1 MLVVHVSLTPLAGSP
16 IRIVRAL
23 QRHTGV
29 EARLVN
35 LAPRAYGRRV
45 FPEDLAWE
53 ERTDEARELV
63 ARADVLHFHHWF
75 DFGSRTNPFGFDF
88 LGAQKSGARHL
99 MHWHSSPE
107 FTARNAGVPVQTLLE
122 ADLPQLVMAQY
133 HERYYP
139 RARIAPLVVEHA
151 ETGAADAAATGAANS
166 RAEHA
171 RHAPPILEPG
181 SPSRRPIVMFTPSQF
196 AGAHVERWETKGRPE
211 VVALL
216 ERLARRGV
224 LEPFV
229 AHDLPFEECQRR
241 RAQADIVI
249 DDVVTG
255 SYHTT
260 TLESLS
266 LGKPT
271 ISWLDARTQAV
282 LAELTGSHEFP
293 IVNAPLEALE
303 QVLGLLCSDAELRAE
318 LGAWS
323 RAWSLACHGEARMV
337 AHYASA
343 YEELARTGDIDP
355 RRPREHQ
362 AARAFLAAE
371 LHDAIW
377 AASRRRFHP
386 ERLRVALV
394 RSAREFGRRLR
405 GTPGRD

>member
-23 QRHTGV
+23 QRHTSV
-29 EARLVN
+29 EARLLN
-35 LAPRAYGRRV
+35 LAPQAYGRRV

-53 ERTDEARELV
+53 RDAREARELV

-75 DFGSRTNPFGFDF
+75 DFGSRANPFGFDF
-88 LGAQKSGARHL
+88 LGAVKPGARHL

-107 FTARNAGVPVQTLLE
+107 FTARNAGVPVEILLAAE
-122 ADLPQLVMAQY
+122 LPQLVMAQY

-139 RARIAPLVVEHA
+139 RARQVPLVVEH
-151 ETGAADAAATGAANS
+151 EGAPAAPASGSTRDAGA
-166 RAEHA
+166 
-171 RHAPPILEPG
+171 PV
-181 SPSRRPIVMFTPSQF
+181 VMFTPSQL

-224 LEPFV
+224 LEPLV

-241 RAQADIVI
+241 RAAADIVI

-255 SYHTT
+255 SFHTT

-271 ISWLDARTQAV
+271 IAWLDARTQAV
-282 LAELTGSHEFP
+282 LEELTGSHELP
-293 IVNAPLEALE
+293 IVNAPLAALE
-303 QVLGLLCSDAELRAE
+303 AVLGLLCRDAVLRAE

-323 RAWSLACHGEARMV
+323 RAWSRERYGEAQMI
-337 AHYASA
+337 AHYQRA
-343 YEELARTGDIDP
+343 YEELAATGRIDP
-355 RRPREHQ
+355 RRPQEHQ
-362 AARAFLAAE
+362 AARRWLAAD

-377 AASRRRFHP
+377 AAGRQRFHP

-394 RSAREFGRRLR
+394 RSAREFGRSLR
-405 GTPGRD
+405 GSQNRG

>member
-23 QRHTGV
+23 RRHTSV

-53 ERTDEARELV
+53 EHADEARELV

-75 DFGSRTNPFGFDF
+75 AFDSRANPFGFDF
-88 LGAQKSGARHL
+88 LGAQKPGARHL

-107 FTARNAGVPVQTLLE
+107 FTARNAGVPVEALLGT
-122 ADLPQLVMAQY
+122 ALPQLVMAQY
-133 HERYYP
+133 HERFYP
-139 RARIAPLVVEHA
+139 RARSVPLVIEHD
-151 ETGAADAAATGAANS
+151 ES
-166 RAEHA
+166 
-171 RHAPPILEPG
+171 PPAPG
-181 SPSRRPIVMFTPSQF
+181 SASARDTRRPIVMFTPSQF

-229 AHDLPFEECQRR
+229 AHDLPFEECQRH
-241 RAQADIVI
+241 RAAADIVI

-255 SYHTT
+255 SFHTT
-260 TLESLS
+260 TLEALS

-282 LAELTGSHEFP
+282 LAELTGSHELP

-303 QVLGLLCSDAELRAE
+303 HVLGLLCSDAELRAE

-323 RAWSLACHGEARMV
+323 RAWSRACYGEARMV
-337 AHYASA
+337 AHYERA
-343 YEELARTGDIDP
+343 YAELVRTGSLDP
-355 RRPREHQ
+355 CRPQEHRE
-362 AARAFLAAE
+362 ARAWLAAD

-377 AASRRRFHP
+377 AAGRRRFHP

-405 GTPGRD
+405 GGPGRG